1 MTQTITTPTG
11 LSAAA
16 ADPAAQRRGVNITLW
31 GLQVVTAAVFVMAA
45 ISKVTA
51 DPQAVAG
58 FNAMGLGVAGMYI
71 IGTLELTGAIALLI
85 PLLSGLAGF
94 AFVGLMIGA
103 VLTTLSMFGLQLV
116 AFPVAVLVMAAI
128 IAWGRRHSVT
138 RLIALIRHYTQA

>member
-1 MTQTITTPTG
+1 MTPMIST
-11 LSAAA
+11 SAGVSVAT
-16 ADPAAQRRGVNITLW
+16 ADPAAQRRGVNIALW

-45 ISKVTA
+45 IPKVTA

-71 IGTLELTGAIALLI
+71 IGLLEITGAIALLI

-103 VLTTLSMFGLQLV
+103 VLTTLLMFGAQLV
-116 AFPVAVLVMAAI
+116 VFPAAVLALVAI
-128 IAWGRRHSVT
+128 ITWGRRHSVT
-138 RLIALIRHYTQA
+138 RLSALIRHYTQR

>member
-1 MTQTITTPTG
+1 MTQMITTPAGVST
-11 LSAAA
+11 AT

-45 ISKVTA
+45 ISKVSA

-71 IGTLELTGAIALLI
+71 IGTLEITGAIALLI

-103 VLTTLSMFGLQLV
+103 VFTTLVMFGPQLV
-116 AFPVAVLVMAAI
+116 VFPAAVLVLAAI
-128 IAWGRRHSVT
+128 IAWGRRRSVP
-138 RLIALIRHYTQA
+138 RLIALICHYTQG

>member
-1 MTQTITTPTG
+1 MTQTITTPDGAST
-11 LSAAA
+11 AA
-16 ADPAAQRRGVNITLW
+16 ADPAAHRRGVNITLW

-45 ISKVTA
+45 ISKITA

-71 IGTLELTGAIALLI
+71 IGLLEIIGAIALLI

-103 VLTTLSMFGLQLV
+103 VLTTVLMFGPQPG
-116 AFPVAVLVMAAI
+116 AFPAVVLVLAAA
-128 IAWGRRHSVT
+128 IAWGRRHSVA
-138 RLIALIRHYTQA
+138 RLIALIRHHTRG

>member
-1 MTQTITTPTG
+1 MTQAITTPAGVST
-11 LSAAA
+11 AT

-31 GLQVVTAAVFVMAA
+31 GLQVLTAAVFVMAA

-71 IGTLELTGAIALLI
+71 IGTLEITGAIALVI

-103 VLTTLSMFGLQLV
+103 VFTTLLMFGPQLV
-116 AFPVAVLVMAAI
+116 VFPAVVLVLAAI
-128 IAWGRRHSVT
+128 IAWARRRSVT
-138 RLIALIRHYTQA
+138 RLIALIRHHTRG